1 VSIEALSWAWKQDV
15 PTPST
20 KLVLLALA
28 DHTNPDGYCWPSM
41 IRIAGMSGISQ
52 RQVSTNITKLVDL
65 GLVVKADRRRAGG
78 QYRGWT
84 YYLPTSGS
92 GVPVASGSEVPVT
105 SGSQLPVGTVR
116 ENRKKISRERDY
128 LFEAIVDVCGHDAR
142 SLTKSER
149 GRINKAMADL
159 RGASATP
166 DQVRAAANAWTR
178 RFPQARL
185 TATALAGHWSTLLTD
200 ATPAS
205 RRGDVCPTCGQ
216 QIDKHDDDVCAAF
229 DNRAQL

>member
-1 VSIEALSWAWKQDV
+1 MSIEALAWAWKQDV

-41 IRIAGMSGISQ
+41 IRIAAMSGISQ

-84 YYLPTSGS
+84 YYLPSTGS
-92 GVPVASGSEVPVT
+92 GLPVASRSDVPVT
-105 SGSQLPVGTVR
+105 SGSGQPVGTVR
-116 ENRKKISRERDY
+116 ENRKKILRERDY
-128 LFEAIVDVCGHDAR
+128 LFEAVVDVCGHDAAA
-142 SLTKSER
+142 LTKSER
-149 GRINKAMADL
+149 GRINKAVADL

-166 DQVRAAANAWTR
+166 EQVRSAAR
-178 RFPQARL
+178 RWRTHFPSARL
-185 TATALAGHWSTLLTD
+185 TATAIAAHWSTLIAGT
-200 ATPAS
+200 TTEGRPT
-205 RRGDVCPTCGQ
+205 DVCRDCGQ
-216 QIDKHDDDVCAAF
+216 PMSAHDEDVCRAF
-229 DNRAQL
+229 RGES